1 MSTRNKHYLLDRPR
15 SLNLAAV
22 PSSSSGG
29 AELPIHRIMS
39 GKADHFAGFPKSHI
53 SRKYTQE
60 DSTAAKMD
68 KVKQVSLA
76 AIFSRRCSR
85 VGKNQAFED
94 GLTLTKIIFQ
104 NRYVA
109 LETGLDPPPFMANAI
124 LNFHFD
130 FLHPSLMLVLLPQD

>member
-1 MSTRNKHYLLDRPR
+1 MNCTREFNTSTRNKHYLLVRPR

-60 DSTAAKMD
+60 DSTAGKMD
-68 KVKQVSLA
+68 KVKQVSVA
-76 AIFSRRCSR
+76 ANFSRRCSR
-85 VGKNQAFED
+85 VGKIQAFED
-94 GLTLTKIIFQ
+94 GLTRSSLVDLTDV
-104 NRYVA
+104 NLACEY
-109 LETGLDPPPFMANAI
+109 GNS
-124 LNFHFD
+124 NF
-130 FLHPSLMLVLLPQD
+130 V